1 MSHGPSASGGATLK
15 PAARGHHD
23 EPYEPVFV
31 GATRT
36 KLDELVTRYPTKQAA
51 LLPALHLAQEEFGW
65 ISDEVML
72 YVADQLGIPPIEVME
87 TATWYTMY
95 HKTPP
100 GKHCVSIC
108 VNVSCFLNGADNLLS
123 HVEGKLGVKAG
134 HTTADGKI
142 SLFAV
147 ECLANCDKAPC
158 AQVNDDYQDLLTREA
173 MDKII
178 DGLAKGA

>member
-1 MSHGPSASGGATLK
+1 MSETKAKGDAKRPVWSAEAK
-15 PAARGHHD
+15 
-23 EPYEPVFV
+23 
-31 GATRT
+31 T
-36 KLDELVTRYPTKQAA
+36 KLEWHKSRYPTKQAA

-72 YVADQLGIPPIEVME
+72 LVADSLGIPPSEGME

-108 VNVSCFLNGADNLLS
+108 INVSCFLNGADNLLS

-134 HTTADGKI
+134 HTTPDGKF

-158 AQVNDDYQDLLTREA
+158 AQVNDDYVDVLTRESV
-173 MDKII
+173 DQII

>member
-1 MSHGPSASGGATLK
+1 MSETTTTTPATGAN
-15 PAARGHHD
+15 
-23 EPYEPVFV
+23 V
-31 GATRT
+31 T
-36 KLDELVTRYPTKQAA
+36 KAKGDPRRPKFSPEAMEKLAWHKSRYPTKQAA
-51 LLPALHLAQEEFGW
+51 LLPALHLAQDEFGW

-72 YVADQLGIPPIEVME
+72 YIADQLGIPPIEVME

-108 VNVSCFLNGADNLLS
+108 VNVSCFLNGADNLLA
-123 HVEGKLGVKAG
+123 HVEEKLGVKAG
-134 HTTADGKI
+134 QKTADGEV

-158 AQVNDDYQDLLTREA
+158 AQVDDDYHDLLTA
-173 MDKII
+173 DALDKVI
-178 DGLAKGA
+178 DGLRKGA

>member
-1 MSHGPSASGGATLK
+1 MSTEPRGDAK
-15 PAARGHHD
+15 RPAWSPDAK
-23 EPYEPVFV
+23 
-31 GATRT
+31 T
-36 KLDELVTRYPTKQAA
+36 KLEWHKSRYPTKQAA

-72 YVADQLGIPPIEVME
+72 LVADSLAIPPIEVME

-95 HKTPP
+95 HKKKP

-108 VNVSCFLNGADNLLS
+108 INVSCFLNGADNLLA
-123 HVEGKLGVKAG
+123 HVEQKLGVKAG
-134 HTTADGKI
+134 QTTPDGQV

-158 AQVNDDYQDLLTREA
+158 AQVNDDYHDVLTP
-173 MDKII
+173 DSVSKII
-178 DGLAKGA
+178 DSLPKGA